1 MRGNLTVSKI
11 VLNFERHPLFIEVGI
26 LKKKKKKKT
35 YGGKS

>member
-26 LKKKKKKKT
+26 LKKKKKM
-35 YGGKS
+35 YGGKF